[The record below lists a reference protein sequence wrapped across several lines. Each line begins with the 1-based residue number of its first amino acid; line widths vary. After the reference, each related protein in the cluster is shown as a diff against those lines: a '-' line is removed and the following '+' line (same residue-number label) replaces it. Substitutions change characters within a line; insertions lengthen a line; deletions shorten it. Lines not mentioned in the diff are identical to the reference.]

1 VRCDTLV
8 IGGGNAALCAA
19 ISAAGAGARVVLLE
33 RAPAEWRG
41 GNSKYTRNIRCAHG
55 EDRSPDAYLEGEFAS
70 DLRGVT
76 GEGSDPDLTKL
87 VIERSRSA
95 LAWMESHG
103 VRWQP
108 ALNGT
113 LSLSRTNQFFLGGG
127 KALINVYY
135 AAAER
140 VGVKIL
146 YEARAEKFRFEGT
159 RCTEVAVRYIDR
171 EGTIQPDAVVV
182 ASGGFEAN
190 IEWLA
195 QQLGEGA
202 RNCAVR
208 GTRHNDGAVL
218 DRLLDAGALPCG
230 NPEAFHGIAVD
241 ARGPMFD
248 GGIVTRIDSVPLGI
262 VVNRDAKRF
271 YDEGEDLWP
280 KRYATWGRLIIGQ
293 PGQVAFSIFDQK
305 TAGTFMTTLYRP
317 HQAATIE
324 ELAGAVGLHPGA
336 LNRTVSEYNA
346 AVRPGTFDPQGLDDC
361 ATVALEPPKS
371 HWARAID
378 TPPYYAYPLRTGIT
392 FTYRG
397 VAVDSRA
404 RVKLKLGS
412 TFENV
417 FAAGEAVAGNI
428 LTSGYVAGFGMTIGT
443 VFGRIAG
450 EEAGELVRA

>member
-1 VRCDTLV
+1 M
-8 IGGGNAALCAA
+8 I
-19 ISAAGAGARVVLLE
+19 LLE
-33 RAPAEWRG
+33 RAPVGWRG

-55 EDRSPDAYLEGEFAS
+55 QDGSPDAYPESEFAK
-70 DLRGVT
+70 DLKDVT
-76 GEGSDPDLTKL
+76 GEDADAALTQL
-87 VIERSRSA
+87 VIERSRTVP
-95 LAWMESHG
+95 LWMESYG

-108 ALNGT
+108 ALHGT

-127 KALINVYY
+127 KALVNNYY
-135 AAAER
+135 AVAER
-140 VGVKIL
+140 LGVEIL
-146 YEARAEKFRFEGT
+146 YEASAEEFRFEGT
-159 RCTEVAVRYIDR
+159 RCTEVVVRQADR
-171 EGTIQPDAVVV
+171 EHTIEPDAVIV

-195 QQLGEGA
+195 QHLGEGA
-202 RNCAVR
+202 RNCAIR
-208 GTRHNDGAVL
+208 GTRYNDGTVL
-218 DRLLDAGALPCG
+218 ARLLDAGAQPCG
-230 NPEAFHGIAVD
+230 EPDSFHGIAVD

-280 KRYATWGRLIIGQ
+280 KRYATWGRLILGQ
-293 PGQVAFSIFDQK
+293 PGQVAFSIFDDK

-317 HQAATIE
+317 RQAATIG
-324 ELAGAVGLHPGA
+324 ELAGAVGLPPASLSH
-336 LNRTVSEYNA
+336 TVSEYNA
-346 AVRPGTFDPQGLDDC
+346 AVRVGTFDPQRLDDC
-361 ATVALEPPKS
+361 STVGLTPPKS

-397 VAVDSRA
+397 LAVDPHA
-404 RVKLKLGS
+404 RVKLVAGS

-428 LTSGYVAGFGMTIGT
+428 LTSGYLAGFGMTIGT

-450 EEAGELVRA
+450 EQAGELVRA